1 MKRLN
6 ITIDNEI
13 YEKARAIA
21 FIKRI
26 SISEIIRNSLKDWMK
41 KNTNKEIEVLLS
53 ESNEARLLSIL
64 ENDEF
69 ISSDKVKQKLGIC

>member
-6 ITIDNEI
+6 ITIDNDI

-21 FIKRI
+21 FVKRV
-26 SISEIIRNSLKDWMK
+26 SISEIIRNSLKDWMQ
-41 KNTNKEIEVLLS
+41 KNTGKEIEALLS
-53 ESNEARLLSIL
+53 ESDEARLLAIL

-69 ISSDKVKQKLGIC
+69 VPSTVVKQKLGI